1 MKLLL
6 LLFSG
11 LKLGKIFTTS
21 GSMLV
26 SLFAYSMIFG
36 WRYALGFVLL
46 IFCHEMGHYL
56 AAKKIGLNVGVPVFI
71 PFVGAWI
78 ALKEQP
84 LKAEDEAYI
93 GIAGPFVGT
102 IAALMCY
109 LWAYM
114 DNNYLFLAI
123 SYAGFFINLFN
134 LIPLPPFDGGRI
146 TAAIS
151 RRMWFIGAPLL
162 VGVFL
167 WRPSPILILMIILAA
182 PHIWSALRNK
192 TQADERYYDVPFAKR
207 VEYGLAYFGLLAFLS
222 VMSNSVYNTLSSL
235 NH

>member
-11 LKLGKIFTTS
+11 LKLGKIFTTG
-21 GSMLV
+21 GSMLISV
-26 SLFAYSMIFG
+26 FAYSLIFG
-36 WRYALGFVLL
+36 WQYALGFVLL
-46 IFCHEMGHYL
+46 IFFHEMGHYL
-56 AAKKIGLNVGVPVFI
+56 AAKKLGLDVGAPTFI

-102 IAALMCY
+102 VAAIVCY
-109 LWAYM
+109 YFARQYESML
-114 DNNYLFLAI
+114 LLAV

-151 RRMWFIGAPLL
+151 RKMWFIGAPLL
-162 VGVFL
+162 VGMFL
-167 WRPSPILILMIILAA
+167 LRPSPILILMIILAA
-182 PHIWSALRNK
+182 PHIWGAIKGGNED
-192 TQADERYYDVPFAKR
+192 TRYYAVPFIKR
-207 VEYGLAYFGLLAFLS
+207 AQYGLLYFGLLAYLA
-222 VMSNSVYNTLSSL
+222 VMSNSVHNMLSSIR
-235 NH
+235 

>member
-6 LLFSG
+6 LLFGG
-11 LKLGKIFTTS
+11 LKLGKIFITG
-21 GSMLV
+21 GSMIV
-26 SLFAYSMIFG
+26 SVFAYSLIFG
-36 WRYALGFVLL
+36 WKYALGFVLL

-56 AAKKIGLNVGVPVFI
+56 AAKKLGLNVGAPTFI

-84 LKAEDEAYI
+84 LKAEDEAYV

-102 IAALMCY
+102 IAAVICY
-109 LWAYM
+109 FWALKSES
-114 DNNYLFLAI
+114 NLFLAI

-151 RRMWFIGAPLL
+151 RKMWF
-162 VGVFL
+162 VGVPILIGVFV

-182 PHIWSALRNK
+182 PHIWNSLRGK
-192 TQADERYYDVPFAKR
+192 GESKSYYDVPFAKR
-207 VEYGLAYFGLLAFLS
+207 VEYGLLYFGLLAYLS
-222 VMSNSVYNTLSSL
+222 VMSNKVYDIL
-235 NH
+235 HAM

>member
-11 LKLGKIFTTS
+11 LKLGKIFATS
-21 GSMLV
+21 GSMLI
-26 SLFAYSMIFG
+26 SLFAYSLIFG
-36 WRYALGFVLL
+36 WQYAVGFVLL
-46 IFCHEMGHYL
+46 IFCHEMGHYF
-56 AAKKIGLNVGVPVFI
+56 AAKKIGLNVGVPMFI

-102 IAALMCY
+102 IAACVCY
-109 LWAYM
+109 FWARAN
-114 DNNYLFLAI
+114 DSNLFLAI

-151 RRMWFIGAPLL
+151 RKMWFIGVPILI
-162 VGVFL
+162 GMFL
-167 WRPSPILILMIILAA
+167 WRSSPILILMVILAA
-182 PHIWSALRNK
+182 PHIWSALKGKDK
-192 TQADERYYDVPFAKR
+192 TDERYYDVPFGKR
-207 VEYGLAYFGLLAFLS
+207 IQYGLLYFGLLAYLS
-222 VMSNSVYNTLSSL
+222 IMSNNVYNMLSSIR
-235 NH
+235 

>member
-11 LKLGKIFTTS
+11 LKLGKILTTG
-21 GSMLV
+21 GSMFISV
-26 SLFAYSMIFG
+26 FAYSFIFG
-36 WRYALGFVLL
+36 WRYALGLVIL

-56 AAKKIGLNVGVPVFI
+56 AAKKLGLNVGAPTFI

-78 ALKEQP
+78 SLKEQP

-93 GIAGPFVGT
+93 GIAGPFIGAVS
-102 IAALMCY
+102 AFVCY
-109 LWAYM
+109 CFARQYESML
-114 DNNYLFLAI
+114 LLAI

-151 RRMWFIGAPLL
+151 RKMWFVGAPVLI
-162 VGVFL
+162 GMFL
-167 WRPSPILILMIILAA
+167 WHPSPILILMVILAA
-182 PHIWSALRNK
+182 PHIWSAIKGRSED
-192 TQADERYYDVPFAKR
+192 TRYYAVPFAKR
-207 VEYGLAYFGLLAFLS
+207 VMYGLFYFGLLAYLA
-222 VMSNSVYNTLSSL
+222 VMSNSVYNMLSSVK
-235 NH
+235 